1 MSRRWVPFLLCLGM
15 AIVPLL
21 ALGGTHGGATTSVYA
36 SANLLGGRGA
46 ASRTSRSASLRSFD
60 QPFGFDVAAVP
71 AAPPQS
77 GLAAT
82 DSAAVLAADAAA
94 VPATP
99 PHPVVV
105 RKASAPAARPTV
117 HRTASPPP
125 PPAPPRPSQTGPA
138 SWYGAPAG
146 TCAHPSLPIGTL
158 VTVTN
163 LANGRT
169 TTCRV
174 EDRGPYQGGRII
186 DLSESTFSQLAP
198 PASGVIEV
206 RISW

>member
-21 ALGGTHGGATTSVYA
+21 ALGGTHGGASTSVYA

-46 ASRTSRSASLRSFD
+46 ANRASRSASLRSFD
-60 QPFGFDVAAVP
+60 QPFGFDVAAAP
-71 AAPPQS
+71 AALPPS
-77 GLAAT
+77 DVGAT
-82 DSAAVLAADAAA
+82 DTAAVVAADAAA

-99 PHPVVV
+99 PHTVAVH
-105 RKASAPAARPTV
+105 KASVPVARPTV
-117 HRTASPPP
+117 HRAAPP

-146 TCAHPSLPIGTL
+146 TCAHPSLPLGTL

>member
-15 AIVPLL
+15 ALVPLL
-21 ALGGTHGGATTSVYA
+21 ALGRTHGGANTSVYA
-36 SANLLGGRGA
+36 SANLLGGRGISDRA
-46 ASRTSRSASLRSFD
+46 SRSASLRSFD
-60 QPFGFDVAAVP
+60 QPLGFDLAATP
-71 AAPPQS
+71 AAPPPVP
-77 GLAAT
+77 AAM
-82 DSAAVLAADAAA
+82 VAADAAA
-94 VPATP
+94 VPAIP
-99 PHPVVV
+99 PRAPVAHNTTAPLSHPVVHRV
-105 RKASAPAARPTV
+105 ASAPAPVA
-117 HRTASPPP
+117 
-125 PPAPPRPSQTGPA
+125 PRPSQTGPA

-146 TCAHPSLPIGTL
+146 TCAHPSLPLGTV

-163 LANGRT
+163 LSNGRT

-186 DLSESTFSQLAP
+186 DLSEATFSQLAP

>member
-1 MSRRWVPFLLCLGM
+1 MSRRWAPFLLCLGM
-15 AIVPLL
+15 ALVPLL
-21 ALGGTHGGATTSVYA
+21 ALGGTHGGASTSVYA
-36 SANLLGGRGA
+36 SANLSAGRGT
-46 ASRTSRSASLRSFD
+46 ASRASRSATLRSFD
-60 QPFGFDVAAVP
+60 QPLAFDVAAVP
-71 AAPPQS
+71 AAAPP
-77 GLAAT
+77 AAA
-82 DSAAVLAADAAA
+82 SPAPAAEVAADAAA

-99 PHPVVV
+99 PHTTVT
-105 RKASAPAARPTV
+105 RKATAPVARPTV
-117 HRTASPPP
+117 HRVAPPP
-125 PPAPPRPSQTGPA
+125 PPVAPRPSQTGPA

-146 TCAHPSLPIGTL
+146 TCAHPSLPLGTV

-186 DLSESTFSQLAP
+186 DLSEATFSQLAP

>member
-15 AIVPLL
+15 ALVPLL
-21 ALGGTHGGATTSVYA
+21 ALGRTPGGANTSVYA
-36 SANLLGGRGA
+36 SANLLGGRGIA
-46 ASRTSRSASLRSFD
+46 DRASRSASLRSFD
-60 QPFGFDVAAVP
+60 QPLGFD
-71 AAPPQS
+71 
-77 GLAAT
+77 LAAT
-82 DSAAVLAADAAA
+82 PAGPPPAPAAMVAADAAA
-94 VPATP
+94 VPASL
-99 PHPVVV
+99 PHAPVTHKTTAPLSHPTVHRV
-105 RKASAPAARPTV
+105 ASAPAPVA
-117 HRTASPPP
+117 
-125 PPAPPRPSQTGPA
+125 PRPSQTGPA

-146 TCAHPSLPIGTL
+146 TCAHPSLPLGTV

-163 LANGRT
+163 LSNGRT

-186 DLSESTFSQLAP
+186 DLSEATFSQLAP